1 MSASAI
7 GLHSEPEK
15 RSKRPGLAWQKPK
28 NAKLKNI
35 VNLNIAQFK
44 VDWVIFRVV
53 SENLLRLKKMFAPV
67 NQKLGYRIQ
76 ISMIW
81 RFQW

>member
-1 MSASAI
+1 M
-7 GLHSEPEK
+7 
-15 RSKRPGLAWQKPK
+15 
-28 NAKLKNI
+28 KNI
-35 VNLNIAQFK
+35 VNLNIAQYK

-76 ISMIW
+76 ISFFNDME
-81 RFQW
+81 F